1 MNGTK
6 EDPLASFAYWLCD
19 CTPIKLAMTLFT
31 TPNQRLTTLIYD
43 TKVLIN
49 LNSESL
55 PSRIV

>member
-1 MNGTK
+1 
-6 EDPLASFAYWLCD
+6 
-19 CTPIKLAMTLFT
+19 MTLFT